1 MTSRDVLFQGHV
13 TIYEGG
19 VQIYFRCLRGRALS
33 SRTRRRNQ
41 RTDSKKVFGITP
53 VDD

>member
-19 VQIYFRCLRGRALS
+19 VQIYFRVCVGEHSVPERVGGTNGRI
-33 SRTRRRNQ
+33 Q
-41 RTDSKKVFGITP
+41 KKCSE
-53 VDD
+53 